1 MPISNHILSLLR
13 DHDCVIIPGF
23 GGLIADYAP
32 ARIHPVRHTLTP
44 PTKTVAFNGALTRN
58 DGLLVDALSHALRV
72 PASEAR
78 QMVRNAVANLQ
89 AELDSA
95 QRTELPGIGVFR
107 RAVGRGLEFEYTG
120 TQNLLSASYGLPEL
134 VSRPV
139 RATDALLARERQP
152 TAPQLTVAGRSRR
165 AARVFNVAAATV
177 LTGLMLSA
185 GYLFALRLGHLPDSA
200 RAVPASWVA
209 QEQKMPPSTTK
220 SQSRAT
226 QQATLANH
234 GWSEEF
240 VPDGAADVTD
250 AVALNTTEGAEWDKA
265 KPMASPALTT
275 DTAGKP
281 VVVTAAKPVT
291 PTKPTE
297 VAKPIASSVPA
308 AAPAPIA
315 KATTTATPAT
325 AALTPTIKT
334 RTGRFYVVA
343 GSFDTPRSVEKAR
356 AALARKNRP
365 AQILWPV
372 RPTRASAG
380 SRFYRLTVGEF
391 ADRASADR
399 SLSQLRKQYGSA
411 LWVLKY

>member
-1 MPISNHILSLLR
+1 MPISDHILSLLR

-58 DGLLVDALSHALRV
+58 DGLLVDALSHTLGV

-78 QMVRNAVANLQ
+78 QMVRHAVGHLQ

-95 QRTELPGIGVFR
+95 QRTELPGIGIFR
-107 RAVGRGLEFEYTG
+107 RAFGRGLEFEYTG
-120 TQNLLSASYGLPEL
+120 TQNLLAASYGLPEL

-152 TAPQLTVAGRSRR
+152 TGPQLTVAGRSRR
-165 AARVFNVAAATV
+165 SARVFNVAAATI

-185 GYLFALRLGHLPDSA
+185 GYLFALRLGHLPDSV

-209 QEQKMPPSTTK
+209 QEQKMPPSAVK
-220 SQSRAT
+220 PNANAR

-240 VPDGAADVTD
+240 VPDGAPDAKAPVTVPTAEIADWD
-250 AVALNTTEGAEWDKA
+250 AAKPVDAASTALTNVNQLGEPAA
-265 KPMASPALTT
+265 KPMA
-275 DTAGKP
+275 
-281 VVVTAAKPVT
+281 AAKA
-291 PTKPTE
+291 
-297 VAKPIASSVPA
+297 VAVPKA
-308 AAPAPIA
+308 IVAPAPA
-315 KATTTATPAT
+315 KPATVAKVTPAATPAT
-325 AALTPTIKT
+325 ATSATTIKN

-391 ADRASADR
+391 TDRASADR

>member
-1 MPISNHILSLLR
+1 M
-13 DHDCVIIPGF
+13 IIPGF

-58 DGLLVDALSHALRV
+58 DGLLVDALSHALHV

-89 AELDSA
+89 AELESA

-107 RAVGRGLEFEYTG
+107 RAVGQGLEFEYTG

-209 QEQKMPPSTTK
+209 QDQKMPPSAVK
-220 SQSRAT
+220 SPSRAT

-240 VPDGAADVTD
+240 VPDGAADSTD
-250 AVALNTTEGAEWDKA
+250 PVALVTPKTAEWDKNQSA
-265 KPMASPALTT
+265 NTPASTT

-281 VVVTAAKPVT
+281 LEETGAKPAA
-291 PTKPTE
+291 KPTE
-297 VAKPIASSVPA
+297 VAKPLPSSVPA
-308 AAPAPIA
+308 AAPAPA
-315 KATTTATPAT
+315 KPATVAKVTATATPVS

-356 AALARKNRP
+356 TALARKNRP
-365 AQILWPV
+365 AQVLWPV
-372 RPTRASAG
+372 RATRVSAG
-380 SRFYRLTVGEF
+380 SRYYRLTVGEF